1 MRHRSHPT
9 TSSSGLRV
17 IEALLAIIITGA
29 AVAGLAHAA
38 GERSASPVGAKA
50 TILSPVNGAVVSN
63 PVTIQFGLA
72 GMGVAPAGIDKEKT
86 GHHHLLIDTGLPDL
100 TLPIPSD
107 EKHRHFGGGQ
117 TQIVLELPP
126 GQHTL
131 QLLLGDY
138 LHRPHDPPV
147 TSEVIT
153 ITVE

>member
-9 TSSSGLRV
+9 PSPSGLRV
-17 IEALLAIIITGA
+17 IEALLVVILTGA
-29 AVAGLAHAA
+29 AIAGLAHAT
-38 GERSASPVGAKA
+38 GERSASPDGAKV
-50 TILSPVNGAVVSN
+50 TILSPTNGAVVSS

-72 GMGVAPAGIDKEKT
+72 GMGVAPAGTDNKKT
-86 GHHHLLIDTGLPDL
+86 GHHHLLIDTELPDL
-100 TLPIPSD
+100 TRPIPSD
-107 EKHRHFGGGQ
+107 QKHRHFGGGQ
-117 TQIVLELPP
+117 TQTVLELSP

-138 LHRPHDPPV
+138 LHMPHDPPV